1 MNQDQSDDQSKNQDC
16 KFHKIEMNSND
27 SDYLK
32 QEDNNKDSVQ
42 TDTNQKLLMTSR
54 NVLYM

>member
-32 QEDNNKDSVQ
+32 QEDNNKDSV
-42 TDTNQKLLMTSR
+42 
-54 NVLYM
+54 